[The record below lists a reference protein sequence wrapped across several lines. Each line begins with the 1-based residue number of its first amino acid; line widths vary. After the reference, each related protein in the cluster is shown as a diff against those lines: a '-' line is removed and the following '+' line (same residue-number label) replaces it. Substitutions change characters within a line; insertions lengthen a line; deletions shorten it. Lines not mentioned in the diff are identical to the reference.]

1 MTTEEITDLKF
12 GSPDRNPDQLEGLRV
27 LVVGLGRH
35 GGGTELVRF
44 LADRGAVVSITDPAD
59 HDQLQSSIDLVADL
73 PLHRVRI
80 GEPHQRQDLLDCDW
94 VVVNPAIPPRTSFL
108 EQIAGSPVLA
118 VTELGLTLSWL
129 PRQYLAAVTGT
140 HGKSTTCQLACEMLR
155 ASGLGAIAG
164 GNLGGSLLS
173 QIDEDPASEMRFI
186 VEVSSFQAER
196 LDAAADRPS
205 IVAITNFSDDHLDW
219 HGSRK
224 QYLDAK
230 LRLLEKPGRGDALAI
245 LPTSGALGRDFHCDS
260 RSVIRCGLDGS
271 TGESRPGPGS
281 LQIVTPG
288 RDELTIPFSA
298 PSPLEGAA
306 GLENSLQAATIAAAL
321 GATEEGISTAIDT
334 YVGLPHRYQEVRK
347 LQGIRYIDD
356 SKATTP
362 EAVASAIGR
371 SQSTLHWLCGGQ
383 PKSGEIDIRCLLEPL
398 SVRMCHAYC
407 FGEMADSWQAALG
420 SARLSHLEGHRSL
433 AAALEAAAAKAAA
446 GEMVLLSPGGSSFD
460 QYSSAEERGL
470 HFQQLVAEMGPSPP
484 PTARDR

>member
-59 HDQLQSSIDLVADL
+59 RDQLQSSIDLVADL

-94 VVVNPAIPPRTSFL
+94 VVVNPAIPPGTPFL

-118 VTELGLTLSWL
+118 VTELGLTLAWL
-129 PRQYLAAVTGT
+129 PRQHLAAVTGT

-155 ASGLGAIAG
+155 SSGLEAIAG

-173 QIDEDPASEMRFI
+173 QIDEGPASEMRFI

-196 LDAAADRPS
+196 LDVAAERPPV
-205 IVAITNFSDDHLDW
+205 VAITNISDDHLDW

-230 LRLLEKPGRGDALAI
+230 LRLLENPGPDDAIAI
-245 LPTSGALGRDFHCDS
+245 LPTTGPLGRDYHCDS
-260 RSVIRCGLDGS
+260 RTVIRCGLDGS
-271 TGESRPGPGS
+271 IGESRPGPGS
-281 LQIVTPG
+281 LQIVAPG
-288 RDELTIPFSA
+288 RDELTIAFSA
-298 PSPLEGAA
+298 PRPLEGAA

-321 GATEEGISTAIDT
+321 GATLNLASRSRALPSPICPRENAIAPRTAASFSEPAASINGNAPDWKR
-334 YVGLPHRYQEVRK
+334 VLP
-347 LQGIRYIDD
+347 
-356 SKATTP
+356 TT
-362 EAVASAIGR
+362 S
-371 SQSTLHWLCGGQ
+371 
-383 PKSGEIDIRCLLEPL
+383 
-398 SVRMCHAYC
+398 
-407 FGEMADSWQAALG
+407 AAL
-420 SARLSHLEGHRSL
+420 
-433 AAALEAAAAKAAA
+433 
-446 GEMVLLSPGGSSFD
+446 
-460 QYSSAEERGL
+460 
-470 HFQQLVAEMGPSPP
+470 
-484 PTARDR
+484 